1 MIEGLQQLHSY
12 IKAGNGYVA
21 RWCAS
26 PVSQVVHGNEML
38 EEFRQIQ
45 DPAPRFPRQIDHC
58 NLSRYFRQVV
68 L

>member
-26 PVSQVVHGNEML
+26 PLSQVVHGNEVL
-38 EEFRQIQ
+38 EEFRF
-45 DPAPRFPRQIDHC
+45 ARQIDHC
-58 NLSRYFRQVV
+58 NLSRYFLQVV